1 MNDRPVV
8 NILTRTSGRPKYFK
22 KCIESIQ
29 NQSYPNI
36 NHLISVDDDASE
48 EYVKEYTDNYI
59 RVERYKGKIPRWDP
73 VIGARRPAPYNL
85 YLNDL
90 RDQVKEG
97 WIMFLDDDDIFLKDN
112 AVEEII
118 NSINNEDE
126 LVLWKVKF
134 PERIIPG
141 NLLFNK
147 RMIALNHFSM
157 IGFMYNKK
165 YDDQA
170 KFDYYSGGDFF
181 FISQLAPKIPGSVW
195 IDKVF
200 TGIQRNDSMGGFGR
214 KDDLSKNVPK
224 AQNIKKHNPKN
235 QKPRN
240 KREN

>member
-1 MNDRPVV
+1 MDARPVV
-8 NILTRTSGRPKYFK
+8 NILTRTSGRPKYFE
-22 KCIESIQ
+22 KCIESIR
-29 NQSYPNI
+29 NQSYSNI

-48 EYVKEYTDNYI
+48 EYVKKYTNNYI
-59 RVERYKGKIPRWDP
+59 RVEKYTGKILKVPS
-73 VIGARRPAPYNL
+73 GRRPAPYNL

-97 WIMFLDDDDIFLKDN
+97 WIMFLDDDDAFLEDN
-112 AVEEII
+112 AIEEII
-118 NSINNEDE
+118 NQLNNEDD
-126 LVLWKVKF
+126 LALWKVKF

-165 YDDQA
+165 YDDEA

-181 FISQLAPKIPGSVW
+181 FISQLAPKIPNSVW
-195 IDKVF
+195 IDKIY

-214 KDDLSKNVPK
+214 KDDLGKENPK
-224 AQNIKKHNPKN
+224 KQNPKN

-240 KREN
+240 TREN